1 MSYILSRLREPST
14 YAGAAAIAAAFG
26 LSVSAEWV
34 QAVSALGAAVA
45 GVAAVVLKE
54 GVSPPSASRGGRRSS
69 LPLFLPPNWHR
80 PLCAASRMKRLVL
93 GQVHR
98 C

>member
-45 GVAAVVLKE
+45 GVAAVVMRE
-54 GVSPPSASRGGRRSS
+54 GTS
-69 LPLFLPPNWHR
+69 
-80 PLCAASRMKRLVL
+80 
-93 GQVHR
+93 
-98 C
+98 